1 MIAKRVGMW
10 YHKRTMKRTT
20 ALKIIALLLA
30 LLLGLSACGDP
41 HKGMVEVNDGTG
53 QVWIT
58 PEAGVPVSTFS
69 QKDFSVDE
77 DGRPVYKGDAFTVM
91 KGVDVSFYQGE
102 IDWDAAAADGIQFAF
117 IRCGYRGYT
126 EGVLKPDEQFEAN
139 IAGALKAGLKVG
151 VYFFSQAV
159 TPAEAAEEAAY
170 ALKLIAP
177 YQVTLP
183 VVFDWER
190 IDGQETARTNNLD
203 SATLTDCAVA
213 FCQAV
218 KAAGYTPGVYFYRNT
233 GYYGFDLTKLTDYVF
248 WLGTP
253 GGYPDFYYAHT
264 IWQYS
269 FEGAVDGIAGSADLD
284 LLFTPVQKS

>member
-1 MIAKRVGMW
+1 
-10 YHKRTMKRTT
+10 MKRTT
-20 ALKIIALLLA
+20 ALKIIALFLA

-77 DGRPVYKGDAFTVM
+77 DGMPVYKGDAFTVM

-126 EGVLKPDEQFEAN
+126 EGVLKPDEQFGAN

-159 TPAEAAEEAAY
+159 TPDEAAEEAAY

-253 GGYPDFYYAHT
+253 GDYPDFYYAHT